1 MMTITVNLPEL
12 EIELESIAAA
22 QHTGVDSIVMGA
34 LAQCFNKPKLLN
46 SLGFVTRPMSVPGLA
61 NS

>member
-12 EIELESIAAA
+12 ESELESIAAA
-22 QHTGVDSIVMGA
+22 QDTDIDSIVMGA

-46 SLGFVTRPMSVPGLA
+46 ALGFTHRKVKHSQA
-61 NS
+61 K